1 MSLSSRVKNKLVDTM
16 NTCFASIGHATGMK
30 MPKCESNL
38 APIAW
43 EFFVAKH
50 VLSLAEKRK
59 ENAQKAAIAAGVL
72 FDQEKTPRPP
82 GREVAFNGEIL
93 SIVAEIKN
101 PAKRVNTDK
110 FVEFL
115 IQAGVKHAVVD
126 AAREAATTVNRSAVT
141 FTPYLVTDGTD
152 NGK

>member
-1 MSLSSRVKNKLVDTM
+1 MSLSSRVKNKLMDTM

-50 VLSLAEKRK
+50 VLSLANKRK
-59 ENAQKAAIAAGVL
+59 ENAEKAAIAAGVL
-72 FDQEKTPRPP
+72 FDNEKKPHEP
-82 GREVAFNGEIL
+82 GRVVAFNGEVV
-93 SIVAEIKN
+93 SIMAEIKK
-101 PAKRVNTDK
+101 PSQRVDIDV
-110 FVEFL
+110 FVEL
-115 IQAGVKHAVVD
+115 LAKEGVKDTIIINARHGATKSSRAAVV
-126 AAREAATTVNRSAVT
+126 
-141 FTPYLVTDGTD
+141 FTPYLVTDEA